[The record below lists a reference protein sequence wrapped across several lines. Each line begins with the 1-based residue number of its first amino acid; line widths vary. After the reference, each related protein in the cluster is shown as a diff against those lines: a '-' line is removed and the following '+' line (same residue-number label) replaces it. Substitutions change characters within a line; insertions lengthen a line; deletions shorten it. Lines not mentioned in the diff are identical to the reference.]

1 MPHPTETKNHYE
13 LDIDR
18 NVLFYSTHLRTNALV
33 MTRNWWS
40 PLFIKK
46 LFSLNKAKSMATDQP
61 IYFLGTPFMYLV
73 CDAFLERQGTFEAL
87 GEMNNLI
94 FNISLLSPSSVLSDK
109 RMKSKLE
116 GEVKYIF
123 GTRYSR
129 IARNVTRAVALYITK
144 GSKPIKNICMR
155 SFDQIKNPKW
165 QQSLSETFLY
175 EHILPNIRTP
185 INLWVGGSDAPISY
199 DPLIKLINSDKVSR
213 IFLENSPTVHSKIQ
227 AVPIGL
233 SGHSLQQP
241 FFDALKTSELLSW
254 KDRNVDVLIGGFANK
269 SYGDRAEVYKYAESN
284 CSLCFVPSSMLEL
297 ITPRKYWNRVI
308 KSKFVM
314 SPHGGGWDCH
324 RCTLLSHEY
333 IFLNDIILYLC
344 RSGWSVLVWR

>member
-1 MPHPTETKNHYE
+1 MNPNGNATFLLRIKSMVCCARSFDSHIIFAILAMTILQCCAHNWMPYPTETKNHYE

-18 NVLFYSTHLRTNALV
+18 NVLFYSTHLRTTALV

-40 PLFIKK
+40 PFFIKK
-46 LFSLNKAKSMATDQP
+46 LFSINKAMSLATDQP

-94 FNISLLSPSSVLSDK
+94 LNISILSSSSSLQSDK

-116 GEVKYIF
+116 GEFKYIF

-129 IARNVTRAVALYITK
+129 IARDVTRAVALYITK
-144 GSKPIKNICMR
+144 GSKPIKYICMR
-155 SFDQIKNPKW
+155 SFDQIKYPKW
-165 QQSLSETFLY
+165 LQSLSEMFLF
-175 EHILPNIRTP
+175 ENVLPHIRTP
-185 INLWVGGSDAPISY
+185 INLWVGGSDAPIAY
-199 DPLIKLINSDKVSR
+199 DSPLIKLINSDKVSR
-213 IFLENSPTVHSKIQ
+213 IFLENSPIIHSKIQ

-254 KDRNVDVLIGGFANK
+254 TDRNLDVLVGGFANK
-269 SYGDRAEVYKYAESN
+269 S
-284 CSLCFVPSSMLEL
+284 
-297 ITPRKYWNRVI
+297 
-308 KSKFVM
+308 
-314 SPHGGGWDCH
+314 
-324 RCTLLSHEY
+324 
-333 IFLNDIILYLC
+333 
-344 RSGWSVLVWR
+344 